1 MRVQESQ
8 ENYYFNTPSEAT
20 IPQQQETQEEVFP
33 TSENKEE
40 IHIDTEKVMEM
51 LEDFTGFLDDAYTM
65 FSDSVHKGMDFLYNF
80 IIGDGSSKVEDDPK
94 KFSDDDIE
102 KITDIVDKIP
112 KPLLS
117 FVNIS
122 DDDINAVISE
132 MEEKGVEAYIREY
145 GSYYSNMLPDGF
157 IDDVIE
163 NLKNGDIDELYDSLI
178 DVLDDQVNLGI
189 ISASSLISKDLK
201 AAIKEAL
208 EMLSEKV

>member
-132 MEEKGVEAYIREY
+132 MEEKGVEAI
-145 GSYYSNMLPDGF
+145 LF
-157 IDDVIE
+157 
-163 NLKNGDIDELYDSLI
+163 LKLTFL
-178 DVLDDQVNLGI
+178 
-189 ISASSLISKDLK
+189 
-201 AAIKEAL
+201 
-208 EMLSEKV
+208 